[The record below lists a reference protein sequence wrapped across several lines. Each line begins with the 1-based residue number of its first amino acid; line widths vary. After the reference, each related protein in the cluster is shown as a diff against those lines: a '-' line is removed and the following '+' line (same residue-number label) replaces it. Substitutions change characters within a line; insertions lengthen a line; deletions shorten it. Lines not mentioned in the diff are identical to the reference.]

1 MSDILFFM
9 SVSAHKKRANRG
21 AYDQP
26 FSGVGVEFFPLGVP
40 PDSSGVV
47 LHESGYQASSTRW
60 MFPNVYSPFWRLYY
74 NYLPGHQVVFPDCNV
89 PLSPE
94 HLVLIPERRFFHCV
108 GQVPVRRVWLAF
120 SVARALSP
128 SQSGAILLKPSP
140 TEQSLLDSLPAL
152 FGRTPGH
159 HRERVFHASLALL
172 HLVLCRPELGWSE
185 RSAPPTVL
193 HAAEQMALSLAHPLS
208 ISDSARAAGLS
219 VRGFSAAFRRWY
231 GMSPAR
237 HFVRL
242 RIREACRLLAGTQ
255 ETIDVIAEKTGFANR
270 HHFSRVFQRVCGL
283 PPAQFRR
290 THATADLCP
299 ECPAE
304 KASGRLPASK

>member
-140 TEQSLLDSLPAL
+140 P
-152 FGRTPGH
+152 R
-159 HRERVFHASLALL
+159 R
-172 HLVLCRPELGWSE
+172 
-185 RSAPPTVL
+185 
-193 HAAEQMALSLAHPLS
+193 HPR
-208 ISDSARAAGLS
+208 D
-219 VRGFSAAFRRWY
+219 
-231 GMSPAR
+231 
-237 HFVRL
+237 H
-242 RIREACRLLAGTQ
+242 
-255 ETIDVIAEKTGFANR
+255 
-270 HHFSRVFQRVCGL
+270 
-283 PPAQFRR
+283 
-290 THATADLCP
+290 
-299 ECPAE
+299 
-304 KASGRLPASK
+304 